1 MLSGWCCYSEA
12 QWLCR
17 YPKHELASGRAFR
30 SSARMCLSVTN
41 LAATKG
47 AWRRFFNCRRRLW
60 FYLLWRSRCMPR
72 PMRSLMSSAVCKCL
86 RHEILFCFSQSL
98 YIDSV
103 RTWLV
108 SFALITEKSVIKWR
122 VTWFSLLQNSE
133 RCTEQFPRRLVFP
146 SYCSMEAV
154 FELCFLSYWVL
165 TLELLSLEQSV
176 WMLTCFI
183 CYMGPDGVNW

>member
-1 MLSGWCCYSEA
+1 MRPGQLTGNLTSHRSCIWLQLKVVLLRMLSGWCCYSEA

-108 SFALITEKSVIKWR
+108 SFFYLLEKSQLSSGELLGSA
-122 VTWFSLLQNSE
+122 FSKIRKDVQSSSLGGWCFHL
-133 RCTEQFPRRLVFP
+133 TAAWKL
-146 SYCSMEAV
+146 
-154 FELCFLSYWVL
+154 FLSCAFFL
-165 TLELLSLEQSV
+165 TE
-176 WMLTCFI
+176 F
-183 CYMGPDGVNW
+183 